1 MDRFC
6 SYFKT
11 QNKIC
16 SVFSIDFFPFPWS
29 SWKCYVLIFIWT
41 CRYMIS
47 FLQTVTQSKVS
58 AVFRLAGALSE
69 HLNQFSLWLT
79 TWRELQAKLG
89 KKLQNTSSS
98 RLIYHSSTYQL
109 QQDSLHKYFWGAWW
123 VFSWERERVSSVVT
137 NTFFWG
143 SPMQI
148 TRSHCSFQVFS
159 KLDVGPGFWVFH
171 TQNNMFSFS

>member
-1 MDRFC
+1 MGRFC
-6 SYFKT
+6 LYFKT

-41 CRYMIS
+41 CRYTIS
-47 FLQTVTQSKVS
+47 FLQMVTQSKVS
-58 AVFRLAGALSE
+58 AVFRLAGALQWTFKSIFTVTD
-69 HLNQFSLWLT
+69 HLE
-79 TWRELQAKLG
+79 RVAG
-89 KKLQNTSSS
+89 KARHTSSS

-109 QQDSLHKYFWGAWW
+109 QQDSLRKYFWGAWW
-123 VFSWERERVSSVVT
+123 VFIWEGGRVSSVVT
-137 NTFFWG
+137 NTFFWD

-148 TRSHCSFQVFS
+148 IWSHCSFQVFS
-159 KLDVGPGFWVFH
+159 KLGVGPGFWVSH